1 MRKSKKQ
8 ASDKVARQMEAAW
21 WAVQDSLP
29 NDLENPNKT
38 GEMEVSA
45 SVYAGLHFR
54 CNLT

>member
-1 MRKSKKQ
+1 M
-8 ASDKVARQMEAAW
+8 ADEGW

-29 NDLENPNKT
+29 DRLRNPNKT

-54 CNLT
+54 CNLN